1 MVDQRTKQLVSTSS
15 SVILSTHIEPADD
28 IKEERRKTS
37 FDVNELAKY
46 LNGGEEVL
54 KTRRAKGIRHASIF

>member
-1 MVDQRTKQLVSTSS
+1 MVDQRTKQLVSASS

-28 IKEERRKTS
+28 IKRERKNTS
-37 FDVNELAKY
+37 FDVAELARH

-54 KTRRAKGIRHASIF
+54 KTR